1 MIVLDATG
9 HVLVMDGGLLAS
21 AVNQYRTQEIE
32 RMPWAIR
39 ILVWSL
45 CCSGAGVARAQSVD
59 LAGIAHAA
67 FRVNDVEK
75 SRAFYQLLG
84 FEQSFEF
91 SQGGNVSVSYVKV
104 NDRQFI
110 ELYQRPDTS
119 QPAGFLHVCFESNDI
134 EPLWREYVKRGLD
147 AAEPRKA
154 KAGNLLNAIH
164 DPPGNLIEFTQ
175 YMPGSMHFE
184 DRGKHL
190 GRSRV
195 SDHLRRVAIPT
206 KDSSAVAAFYT
217 GKLGFEPVISGDD
230 ERLRLPGPSGDE
242 VEFIS
247 AVPPS
252 APQVVFEVSDLRR
265 AAKDLRARGLKVRR
279 AGQMISV
286 TAPDGVVVA
295 FAARR

>member
-1 MIVLDATG
+1 M
-9 HVLVMDGGLLAS
+9 
-21 AVNQYRTQEIE
+21 R
-32 RMPWAIR
+32 WAIG

-45 CCSGAGVARAQSVD
+45 CGAGAGVARGQSVD

-84 FEQSFEF
+84 FEQAFEF
-91 SQGGNVSVSYVKV
+91 SQGGKVSVSYVKV

-110 ELYQRPDTS
+110 ELYPQLDAS
-119 QPAGFLHVCFESNDI
+119 QPTGFLHVCFESNDI
-134 EPLWREYVKRGLD
+134 ESLWKEYAKRGLD

-154 KAGNLLNAIH
+154 KAGNLLNAIY

-195 SDHLRRVAIPT
+195 SEHFWRVAIPT
-206 KDSSAVAAFYT
+206 KDRSAVKEFYT
-217 GKLGFEPVISGDD
+217 GKLGFGPATSGDGQ
-230 ERLRLPGPSGDE
+230 RLQLPGPSGDE
-242 VEFIS
+242 VEFV
-247 AVPPS
+247 AAPLS
-252 APQVVFEVSDLRR
+252 APQIVFEVGDLRR
-265 AAKDLRARGLKVRR
+265 AAKVLRARGLKVRR
-279 AGQMISV
+279 GGQMITV
-286 TAPDGVVVA
+286 TAPDGVMVA